1 MFDER
6 GSFSIAHPYP
16 GPLAALFKSIG
27 KLPERVAF
35 TGEIVPVK
43 EKRVDAVKKYVEEAI
58 QSEMKAISDT
68 PNSVRSILNSSDQM
82 YASRCDSLRALIND
96 AKEKYVIYKFVPR

>member
-43 EKRVDAVKKYVEEAI
+43 EKRVRTME
-58 QSEMKAISDT
+58 
-68 PNSVRSILNSSDQM
+68 N
-82 YASRCDSLRALIND
+82 
-96 AKEKYVIYKFVPR
+96 F